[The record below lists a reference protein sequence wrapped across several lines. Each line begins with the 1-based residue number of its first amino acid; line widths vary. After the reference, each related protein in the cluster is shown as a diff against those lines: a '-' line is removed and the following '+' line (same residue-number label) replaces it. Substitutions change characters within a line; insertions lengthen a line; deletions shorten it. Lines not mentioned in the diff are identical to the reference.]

1 MFKYAYFNVCTFKVL
16 IFSSDQLKTA
26 FQHETRIVL
35 NETSLFSLSLSLFF
49 LNSQHHETTNVARK
63 RGAAR
68 VICRIIVPMYTSL
81 FPSPHPPKLYIN
93 YALFRTRPARLYFR
107 SNRKTTPQSGNAQC
121 L

>member
-49 LNSQHHETTNVARK
+49 LNSQHHETTNVVRK

-81 FPSPHPPKLYIN
+81 FPSPSSPKLYIN